1 MNPPAPAT
9 VDLVYF
15 NAGGGHRASALA
27 LQESIARLGW
37 PWTVRL
43 VNLFELLD
51 PGDTFRRVT
60 GFAPEAVYNQRL
72 ARGWTLGLAQEL
84 KVLQAAIRFAH
95 PTLLRALT
103 QHWAASEP
111 DLVVSLVPNFNRA
124 MGEAVAG
131 ALPGVPFVTV
141 LTDLADHPPGF
152 WIEPGVGQHVVC
164 GTPQAVA
171 QARAAG
177 LPASHIHPSS
187 GMILRPAFY
196 APRLADRAAERRR
209 LGLDPD
215 RPTGLVMF
223 GGQGSKAMLG
233 IAQALHD
240 TPLILVCGHNDKLA
254 AKLRALPATAPRLV
268 VGFTTDI
275 PRHMQLAD
283 FLIGKPGPGSVSEA
297 VQQGLPVIVVRNAWT
312 MPQERY
318 NAQWVR
324 DQDLGLVLKSFK
336 PVRPAVAALV
346 AGLARHRTALAR
358 IDNRAVFEV
367 PQILARL
374 LGEAQG
380 VGSAPQR
387 ASLPD

>member
-1 MNPPAPAT
+1 MSPTRAAT
-9 VDLVYF
+9 IDLVYF

-27 LQESIARLGW
+27 LQASIAQLGL

-51 PGDTFRRVT
+51 PNEAFRRVT

-95 PTLLRALT
+95 PTLLRVLT

-124 MGEAVAG
+124 MGEAVAA
-131 ALPGVPFVTV
+131 ALPGVPYVTV
-141 LTDLADHPPGF
+141 LTDLADHPPSF
-152 WIEPGVGQHVVC
+152 WIEPGIAQHVVC

-177 LPASHIHPSS
+177 LPAERIHASS

-196 APRLADRAAERRR
+196 APRRTDRAAERGR
-209 LGLDPD
+209 LGLDPE

-233 IAQALHD
+233 IAAALHD

-254 AKLRALPATAPRLV
+254 AKLRALPASAPRHV
-268 VGFTTDI
+268 VGFTADI
-275 PRHMQLAD
+275 PAQMQLAD
-283 FLIGKPGPGSVSEA
+283 FFIGKPGPGSVSEA

-324 DQDLGLVLKSFK
+324 DNGLGLVLPSFK
-336 PVRPAVAALV
+336 GVRAAAAELV
-346 AGLARHRTALAR
+346 AGLDGYRAALAR
-358 IDNRAVFEV
+358 IDNRAVFEL
-367 PQILARL
+367 PAILARL
-374 LGEAQG
+374 LEASRCVDG
-380 VGSAPQR
+380 TPQPM
-387 ASLPD
+387 ALAD